1 MADLIE
7 IILFASAVLTMAAI
21 VFAALRFLLGPTAA
35 DRTAAFDT
43 LTIISIS
50 IIAMLAQYFGRIVFI
65 DVAMIYGILSFIG
78 VIAVA
83 RYLEGGL

>member
-1 MADLIE
+1 MAE
-7 IILFASAVLTMAAI
+7 IILSAAVVITMGAI
-21 VFAALRFLLGPTAA
+21 ILAGIRFLRGPTAA

-50 IIAMLAQYFGRIVFI
+50 VIAMLANHYGRVIFL

>member
-1 MADLIE
+1 
-7 IILFASAVLTMAAI
+7 MAAI
-21 VFAALRFLLGPTAA
+21 VVTVIRFLMGPTAA

-50 IIAMLAQYFGRIVFI
+50 VIAMLAQYYGRVVFI

>member
-1 MADLIE
+1 MAE
-7 IILFASAVLTMAAI
+7 TILAVSMVITMAAI
-21 VFAALRFLLGPTAA
+21 LLAGVRFFRGPTAA

-50 IIAMLAQYFGRIVFI
+50 VIAMLATHFGRVIFL

-78 VIAVA
+78 VIAIA